1 VELPHVQ
8 RHQPDVLGMSNVGPF
23 ADAACFAETL
33 CAGIVYGAAVTELLL
48 QQSAIDSAWTTADD
62 LTDEDIDALVITD
75 ELLEVRW
82 RITSLMLGIEA

>member
-1 VELPHVQ
+1 M
-8 RHQPDVLGMSNVGPF
+8 GNVGPF